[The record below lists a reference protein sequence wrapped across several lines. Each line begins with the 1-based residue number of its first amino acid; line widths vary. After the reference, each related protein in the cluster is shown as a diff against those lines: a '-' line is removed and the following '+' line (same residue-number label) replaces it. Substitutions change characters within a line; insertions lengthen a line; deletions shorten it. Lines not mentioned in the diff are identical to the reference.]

1 MYILT
6 RYVVTEVLKY
16 FLVTLTAITMVV
28 TVVMVIKEGLSK
40 GLPLVVMLYS
50 MPYAMPEMLGITI
63 PVSLLLAV
71 CVVYGKMTG
80 TNEVIALKS
89 LGVNPMV
96 IIWPVIVLAFL
107 LSLGTIWLQEI
118 AATWCRPSVARVV
131 AESIEEIAYS
141 MLRANHSCKM
151 AQFSI
156 VVKNVDGKKL
166 IQPTITL
173 PGQDG
178 KSKTT
183 IQAAE
188 AELSTDRVRRGL
200 TIVCRDFRVDYEG
213 KLQFNDPNEW
223 RYFVPVMDP
232 GRPEHHRDWVALYE
246 IPEHID
252 QLKKE
257 IAPIEEKCAV
267 PGGDQTLTQL
277 EKDIRWD
284 RWHKIFRLQT
294 EPFRRLSNGFTCMCF
309 VLIGIPVAMLWRHA
323 DMLTNF
329 FACFVPILAVY
340 YPLLM
345 ISEDL
350 STSGKLWPISFWMS
364 NTIFIAAGIVLLRK
378 IVRH

>member
-6 RYVVTEVLKY
+6 RHVVTEVLKY
-16 FLVTLTAITMVV
+16 FLVTLTAITLIV
-28 TVVMVIKEGLSK
+28 TVVMGIKEGLSK
-40 GLPLVVMLYS
+40 GLPLMVMLYT
-50 MPYAMPEMLGITI
+50 MPYMMPEMLGITI

-71 CVVYGKMTG
+71 SVVYGKMTG

-107 LSLGTIWLQEI
+107 LSLCTILLQEI
-118 AATWCRPSVARVV
+118 AARWCRPSVARVA
-131 AESIEEIAYS
+131 AESLEEIAYG
-141 MLRANHSCKM
+141 MLRANHSCKL
-151 AQFSI
+151 AQFQI
-156 VVKNVDGKKL
+156 VVKDVQGKKL
-166 IQPTITL
+166 IQPTINI
-173 PGQDG
+173 PSQDG

-188 AELSTDRVRRGL
+188 AELFTDRVKRGL

-213 KLQFNDPNEW
+213 KIQFNDPNEW

-257 IAPIEEKCAV
+257 LAPIEDKCATQ
-267 PGGDQTLTQL
+267 GEQSLTQV
-277 EKDIRWD
+277 ERDIRWD

-294 EPFRRLSNGFTCMCF
+294 EPFRRLSNGFTCLCF

-329 FACFVPILAVY
+329 FVCFVPILAVY

-345 ISEDL
+345 LSEDL

-364 NTIFIAAGIVLLRK
+364 NTIFIIAGIVLLKR